1 MSRLATISTVGA
13 KPRIVAG
20 RLEKRARGRTEVH
33 AEDLCQRLAGVHA
46 AGIGQLLLGALLP
59 HRLRL
64 QLLLER
70 LEAELTQL
78 REVRP
83 PGGGAGLRE
92 RIPGLIVE
100 LVLLGRE
107 LQGRACAPCAPRAS

>member
-1 MSRLATISTVGA
+1 M
-13 KPRIVAG
+13 
-20 RLEKRARGRTEVH
+20 
-33 AEDLCQRLAGVHA
+33 
-46 AGIGQLLLGALLP
+46 
-59 HRLRL
+59 L

-107 LQGRACAPCAPRAS
+107 LQGRDGFGEALQPQQDALSALDDSIGAILAKLPR